1 MKAIHLKSHNMKR
14 VIYGILVVLF
24 AIIVY
29 RIILISRLLPNIIYE
44 GLVDSSTKPDD
55 AKPPDAKPPDAKPT
69 TGTDNSTKI
78 SAMIDD
84 TSKKIKIVEKNGSG
98 QKDKLAS
105 INTKIDFINKEL
117 DKKLKSE

>member
-55 AKPPDAKPPDAKPT
+55 AKPPDAKPV
-69 TGTDNSTKI
+69 TGTDNSAKI